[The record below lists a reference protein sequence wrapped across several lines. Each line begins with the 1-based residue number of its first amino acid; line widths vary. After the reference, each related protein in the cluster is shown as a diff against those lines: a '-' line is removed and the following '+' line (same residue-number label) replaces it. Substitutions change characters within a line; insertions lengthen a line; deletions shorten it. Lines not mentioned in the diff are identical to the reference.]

1 MKVQELEQYKDQF
14 RKSQDEVKTL
24 KAKVKNRISLS

>member
-14 RKSQDEVKTL
+14 RKSQEEVKTL
-24 KAKVKNRISLS
+24 KAKVKNCISLS